1 MAFGNPSELIGS
13 LGWLSIVILFILA
26 VFSIVSWG
34 IIVSKLKRFRQINQ
48 EEAQFLRSYELNSVD
63 QLSLKADAKT
73 LPLSPS
79 AGVYLGVCERLPA
92 SSDLFQPQPNPEQP
106 SEERFPSR
114 PYLEKVTN
122 YIIQNHINHQ
132 EAYLPFLA
140 TTGNLTPFIG
150 LLGTVL
156 GIINAFSEIGVQGS
170 ASIAAVAPGVSEALV
185 ATAAGLFAA
194 IPAVMAYN
202 FFLSRIRKLAFRVEA
217 FSIEFLNAIE
227 EYEKTFQNNKEDKE
241 KEVEISR

>member
-1 MAFGNPSELIGS
+1 MTFGNPSELLGS
-13 LGWLSIVILFILA
+13 LGWLSIIVLLILA
-26 VFSIVSWG
+26 TFSIVSWG
-34 IIVSKLKRFRQINQ
+34 VIVYKLKRFRQINQ
-48 EEAQFLRSYELNSVD
+48 EESQFLRSYELNSVD

-79 AGVYLGVCERLPA
+79 ASVYLGICERIPS
-92 SSDLFQPQPNPEQP
+92 SSDLFNPQTNLEAA

-114 PYLEKVTN
+114 PYLEKVAN
-122 YIIQNHINHQ
+122 YIIQNHIHHQ
-132 EAYLPFLA
+132 ESYLPFLA

-156 GIINAFSEIGVQGS
+156 GIINAFSEIGIQGS

-194 IPAVMAYN
+194 IPAVMGYN
-202 FFLSRIRKLAFRVEA
+202 YFLSRIRKLAFRVDA

-227 EYEKTFQNNKEDKE
+227 ECEKTFKEKE
-241 KEVEISR
+241 KEVEVAR

>member
-1 MAFGNPSELIGS
+1 MPFANPSELLGS
-13 LGWLSIVILFILA
+13 LGLLSIVILLILS

-34 IIVSKLKRFRQINQ
+34 IIVNKFRQFRQINQ
-48 EEAQFLRSYELNSVD
+48 QDAQFLQLYEKNPFD
-63 QLSLKADAKT
+63 QEALRQQSQNFSQ
-73 LPLSPS
+73 SPS
-79 AGVYLGVCERLPA
+79 SAVYLGITDRLPS
-92 SSDLFQPQPNPEQP
+92 SSDLFTAQQEIDDQSGDQLPNRQ
-106 SEERFPSR
+106 
-114 PYLEKVTN
+114 YLEKVSQ
-122 YIIQNHINHQ
+122 YIIQNQINRQ

-156 GIINAFSEIGVQGS
+156 GIINAFGEIGVQGS

-202 FFLSRIRKLAFRVEA
+202 FFLSRIRKMSFRVEA
-217 FSIEFLNAIE
+217 FTIEFLNTLE
-227 EYEKTFQNNKEDKE
+227 ESEKAL
-241 KEVEISR
+241 EVEVTR